1 MRNLICKPLAA
12 LVFLVLFAIPAPAM
26 EIGEVTSPGGIKAWL
41 VEDRTI
47 PLIAMQF
54 SFKGGGALDPE
65 GKDGVSHFLTGMM
78 DEGAGELD
86 SAAFQKKRDELA
98 FKMSFDA
105 SLDYFEG
112 NFQTLSRNRDRSF
125 ALLKLAIASPRFD
138 AEPLERVRRQFLV
151 GAKDDDENPDKIAS
165 RAWMT
170 AALGSHPYARDMN
183 GSGKTL
189 AAVTA
194 ADLAAAHRR
203 IFMRRT
209 LQIAVVGDIDA
220 ATLSRLLDETFG
232 GLPEG
237 AEPELP
243 AMVNP
248 AAGPSLKVIDR
259 DIPQS
264 IVVFGHGGILRN
276 DPEFFPAY
284 IMFEILGG
292 GGFGSRL
299 TGEIR
304 EKRGLTYGVGMGL
317 VPLDRV
323 GLVMGTLATRNEKAG
338 EALALVGDVLKRM
351 AEEGPTAAELAEAKT
366 FLTGSYALRFDSN
379 AKIAGQL
386 LGIQQQNLGIGYIAR
401 RNALVEA
408 VTLEQVK
415 AQAKRLLDPDR
426 LIVTIVGRP
435 QGLN

>member
-26 EIGEVTSPGGIKAWL
+26 EIREVTSPGGIRAWL
-41 VEDRTI
+41 VEDKTI

-54 SFKGGGALDPE
+54 SFKGGGALDPQ

-78 DEGAGELD
+78 DEGAGGLD
-86 SAAFQKKRDELA
+86 SAAFQKMRDELA

-125 ALLKLAIASPRFD
+125 ALLKLAITSPRFD
-138 AEPLERVRRQFLV
+138 AEPLERVRQQFLI
-151 GAKDDDENPDKIAS
+151 GARDDDENPDKIAS

-203 IFMRRT
+203 IFTRKT

-232 GLPEG
+232 GLPQG

-243 AMVNP
+243 AMVKP

-264 IVVFGHGGILRN
+264 IVVFGHGGILRD
-276 DPEFFPAY
+276 DPDFFPAY
-284 IMFEILGG
+284 IMSEILGG

-323 GLVMGTLATRNEKAG
+323 GLFMGTLATRNEKAG
-338 EALALVGDVLKRM
+338 EALALVRDVLKRM

-366 FLTGSYALRFDSN
+366 YLTGSYALRFDSN

-386 LGIQQQNLGIGYIAR
+386 LGIQQQSLGIDYIAR

-415 AQAKRLLDPDR
+415 VQAKRLLDADS

-435 QGLN
+435 EGLS